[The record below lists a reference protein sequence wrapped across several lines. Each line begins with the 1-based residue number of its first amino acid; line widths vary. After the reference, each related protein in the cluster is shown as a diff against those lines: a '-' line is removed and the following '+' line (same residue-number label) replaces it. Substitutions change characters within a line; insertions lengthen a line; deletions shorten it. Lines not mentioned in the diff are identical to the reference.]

1 MTRTITVAAPGVGQ
15 DQKFAGVV
23 VMALSMSQPP
33 LFDGIDGKL
42 GRIRRDAHMD
52 ESMISAHIVYPIG
65 SCFAPRILREIVRIH
80 LDRFLGPDSAR
91 VLEIADQ
98 LFVFRI
104 NADYGQAVPEE
115 ALLLLLNITELSVA
129 VRMGWTREAF
139 TIRLQAQA
147 SFFNSRTTDICE
159 TS

>member
-1 MTRTITVAAPGVGQ
+1 MTRSITVAAPGVGQ
-15 DQKFAGVV
+15 DQKFTRVLVV
-23 VMALSMSQPP
+23 ALSISLPP
-33 LFDGIDGKL
+33 VLNGIDGKL
-42 GRIRRDAHMD
+42 RRIRRDAHVD
-52 ESMISAHIVYPIG
+52 KALISAHIVNTIG
-65 SCFAPRILREIVRIH
+65 RRFAQRILREIVGIH

-98 LFVFRI
+98 FFVFRVD
-104 NADYGQAVPEE
+104 ADHGQAAPEE
-115 ALLLLLNITELSVA
+115 ALLLLLNIAELSVA
-129 VRMGWTREAF
+129 VRMRWTREAF